1 MILQRSRG
9 NGGFGRRSLF
19 LLLIAAACSSATSG
33 VSPSVTVKQVSNVP
47 PIKLSVTSGV
57 PVDYQL
63 EITNPLQV
71 PVTLTSVELETVGES
86 GAYQMKRVRHAFS
99 LIINPQS
106 SAVVPIRAWVH
117 TLQETDAGS
126 VAAPAN
132 VRGVASFASEAGVLK
147 TAFTTRVQ

>member
-1 MILQRSRG
+1 MILQRSRA

-19 LLLIAAACSSATSG
+19 LLLIVVACSSATPG
-33 VSPSVTVKQVSNVP
+33 ASPGVTVKQMSSVP
-47 PIKLSVTSGV
+47 PIKMSVASGL

-86 GAYQMKRVRHAFS
+86 GGYSMKRVRHAFS
-99 LIINPQS
+99 LIIQPQA

-117 TLQETDAGS
+117 TLQETDTGS

>member
-1 MILQRSRG
+1 MILQGFRG

-19 LLLIAAACSSATSG
+19 LLLVAVACSSATSS
-33 VSPSVTVKQVSNVP
+33 VSPGVTVKQMSNVAS
-47 PIKLSVTSGV
+47 IKMSVASGL

-63 EITNPLQV
+63 EITNPLQI
-71 PVTLTSVELETVGES
+71 PVTLTSIELETVGES
-86 GAYQMKRVRHAFS
+86 GAYSMKRVRHAFS
-99 LIINPQS
+99 LIIQPQS

-117 TLQETDAGS
+117 TLQETDSGS